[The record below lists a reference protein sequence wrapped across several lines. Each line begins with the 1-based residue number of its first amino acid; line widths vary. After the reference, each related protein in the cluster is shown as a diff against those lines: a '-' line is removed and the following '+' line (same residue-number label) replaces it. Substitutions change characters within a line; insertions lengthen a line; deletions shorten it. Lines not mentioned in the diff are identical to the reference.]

1 MNMEFT
7 HKYTGRA
14 DGNSLRSTIK
24 RYFQQ
29 FVNQNAAGF
38 EAYSRTGAPFGGNA
52 LIAAQPSNGSQ
63 PSISPQDELV
73 VIQQQLYA
81 LTNQVVQLTEKL
93 DQAQATLAHQPAKPH
108 REPTPARQIGI
119 YRFWALQK
127 QQATA

>member
-1 MNMEFT
+1 MELT
-7 HKYTGRA
+7 HNYTRQA
-14 DGNSLRSTIK
+14 DGSSLRSTIK

-29 FVNQNAAGF
+29 FVNQNVAGF

-52 LIAAQPSNGSQ
+52 LIMALPNSGSQ
-63 PSISPQDELV
+63 RRISSQDELV
-73 VIQQQLYA
+73 VIREQLFA

-93 DQAQATLAHQPAKPH
+93 DRAQTALAQQPAKPH

-119 YRFWALQK
+119 YRFRALQK